1 MQQISCENG
10 SCKKTQ
16 KIWGLVSLDE
26 KKLHRLTFS
35 QSLAEMIVKNYPQY
49 KVKSLN
55 FVIGRNLQQG
65 ETSKS
70 GLYALMSKK
79 GDFALR
85 ITLIKGIAEIH
96 NDEYSR
102 YLAEAWLE

>member
-1 MQQISCENG
+1 MQQIFCETG
-10 SCKKTQ
+10 TCKETQ
-16 KIWGLVSLDE
+16 KIWGLVSQDG

-35 QSLAEMIVKNYPQY
+35 QSLAEMIASQYPQY
-49 KVKSLN
+49 KVKRLN
-55 FVIGRNLQQG
+55 FVIGKNLKEG
-65 ETSKS
+65 EDSKS

-85 ITLIKGIAEIH
+85 ISLIKGIAQIH
-96 NDEYSR
+96 NDNDSR